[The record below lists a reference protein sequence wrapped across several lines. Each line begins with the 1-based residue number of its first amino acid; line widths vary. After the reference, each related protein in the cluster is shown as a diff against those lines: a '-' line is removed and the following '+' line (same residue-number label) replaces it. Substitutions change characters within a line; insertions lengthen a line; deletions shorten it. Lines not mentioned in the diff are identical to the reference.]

1 MIAELAGGTALLI
14 AFVLIEARVAE
25 PMIQLG
31 LFKIRA
37 FAAGNVAGFLAAIA
51 RGGLQFVLIIWLQ
64 GIWLPLHGYDFS
76 DTPLWAGI
84 YLLPLTAAFLVSGPT
99 AGILSD
105 RFGARGFATAG
116 MLVFGAS
123 FVGLMLLP
131 VDFPYWAFA
140 LLIIVN
146 GVGVGMFGAPNSSA
160 IMGSVPPAQRGAASG
175 IRSTFQNSGTALS
188 IGVFFSL
195 MIAGL
200 ASTLPQTLTSA
211 LTEQG
216 VPAATA
222 QQVGALPPVSSL
234 FAAVLG
240 ENPVQHLLEPT
251 GALHALPAAS
261 QQVLTGKQFFPD
273 LISGPFHQGL
283 IVVFSVG
290 RRAVAVRRASRRCCA
305 AAAKSTPNQH
315 RSSECHCQRSTRRPP

>member
-1 MIAELAGGTALLI
+1 MFRLA
-14 AFVLIEARVAE
+14 
-25 PMIQLG
+25 

-37 FAAGNVAGFLAAIA
+37 FAAGNVAALLTAVA
-51 RGGLQFVLIIWLQ
+51 RGGMQFMLIIWLQ
-64 GIWLPLHGYDFS
+64 GIWLPLHGYDFE

-84 YLLPLTAAFLVSGPT
+84 YLLPLTAAFLISGPVS
-99 AGILSD
+99 GILSD

-131 VDFPYWAFA
+131 VDFSYWTFA
-140 LLIIVN
+140 LLIILN
-146 GVGVGMFGAPNSSA
+146 GIGVGMFGAPNSSA

-200 ASTLPQTLTSA
+200 ASTLPHTLSSA
-211 LTEQG
+211 LTQQG

-222 QQVGALPPVSSL
+222 QQVAALPPVSSL

-251 GALHALPAAS
+251 GALDVLPAAN
-261 QQVLTGKQFFPD
+261 QQILTGKQFFPD
-273 LISGPFHQGL
+273 LISGPFHDGL
-283 IVVFSVG
+283 IVVFSVAALLSLLAAFASLLRGG
-290 RRAVAVRRASRRCCA
+290 RQVP
-305 AAAKSTPNQH
+305 T
-315 RSSECHCQRSTRRPP
+315 